1 MPSPT
6 STFRIKHQEGEQT
19 VLQRIKNISVEILVY
34 CVCATITVW
43 PVIALIAAHMPIAC
57 ICGAS
62 MNPTLKDGERYI
74 ATVYFQLHH
83 GDIVIADS
91 EVLNKTIVKRIIGI
105 PGDTIAIQDSTIYRN
120 GLPLSE
126 SYIAQPMHTQGMA
139 SLTLEDG
146 MYFLMGD
153 NRNNS
158 LDSRTIGPVS
168 REEISYVVP
177 TQSQWIVLPLWLI
190 CVVFAMTLC
199 DNLAN
204 WEASRIMK
212 LLALL
217 QQKVKTKRSLYV

>member
-1 MPSPT
+1 MPPL
-6 STFRIKHQEGEQT
+6 REGYRGFE
-19 VLQRIKNISVEILVY
+19 
-34 CVCATITVW
+34 
-43 PVIALIAAHMPIAC
+43 AC
-57 ICGAS
+57 
-62 MNPTLKDGERYI
+62 N
-74 ATVYFQLHH
+74 
-83 GDIVIADS
+83 
-91 EVLNKTIVKRIIGI
+91 
-105 PGDTIAIQDSTIYRN
+105 
-120 GLPLSE
+120 LP
-126 SYIAQPMHTQGMA
+126 PNTQGMA